1 MRAKEQKYLD
11 KLGLISFERM
21 DVFNLL
27 VDTLLKKRENI
38 ILSGVMGV
46 GKTTLLQTL
55 EREKKDQ
62 WTLCLF
68 YGTDILSFSDI
79 KDELRRVLRAQG
91 NIPETERLYDML
103 EYYEEHKKRIILVL
117 DNAGRFPSGFIEGLI
132 QYSLKYPAL
141 KIVFVLT
148 KKQLLVKNK
157 TDKAIDHCYFIE
169 ISALEK
175 KQMGLF
181 LTMLATTPNP
191 LLVKAD
197 INPKLINQLYISSKG
212 IPKAVIAR
220 LHKRKTFW
228 FRWRKYIL
236 FLLFLLLCAGTI
248 YYNASTLK
256 QHKWFKAFFLE
267 SSESLKK
274 KFSATIKPTLFV
286 ENDSVQIFPK
296 ILPNVKN
303 NEVDALNEKPLS
315 EKKVTKKT
323 VIKPTLFAANDSA
336 QISPKI
342 LPNVKNNEVDALNE
356 KPLFEKKV
364 TKKTVKNLDQDVSF
378 SETSMIKPAVVHVK
392 KLDENASQ
400 QKKNTNSTPIKKQ
413 LLVTKP
419 SEKINKKHAKSP
431 PKFSDDSE
439 WVLQKSAKR
448 YTLQLMIT
456 NKKKALLKILNQ
468 HTALKNQLKYV
479 GIKRNNKQQYLLLYG
494 SFSRVASAQNKVKT
508 LPKQFKAAWPKRFS
522 AIQAEIK
529 KSR

>member
-303 NEVDALNEKPLS
+303 NEVDALNEKPL
-315 EKKVTKKT
+315 
-323 VIKPTLFAANDSA
+323 
-336 QISPKI
+336 
-342 LPNVKNNEVDALNE
+342 
-356 KPLFEKKV
+356 FEKKV